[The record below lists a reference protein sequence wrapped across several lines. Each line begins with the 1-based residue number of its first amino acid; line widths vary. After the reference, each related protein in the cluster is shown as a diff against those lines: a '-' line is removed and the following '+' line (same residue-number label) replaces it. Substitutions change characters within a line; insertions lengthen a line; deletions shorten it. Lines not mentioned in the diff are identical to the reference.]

1 MPRTTK
7 TGFGKFF
14 DAQMAQ
20 PSFAKDCKQARAE
33 VDAIDQI
40 VRALDGAREQLGLT
54 KADLARA
61 ISAKPEIVRR
71 LFTAEDPTPTL
82 STVVKV
88 AIALGY
94 RLELVRGIHG
104 PCARHRGAV
113 HRRSR
118 PWTRWRPTC
127 RRR

>member
-7 TGFGKFF
+7 TGFDKFF
-14 DAQMAQ
+14 DEQMTQ
-20 PSFAKDCKQARAE
+20 PSFAKDYKQARAE
-33 VDAIDQI
+33 IDAIDQI
-40 VRALDGAREQLGLT
+40 VRALDNAREQLGLT

-71 LFTAEDPTPTL
+71 LFTAEAPNPTL

-94 RLELVRGIHG
+94 ELELVPAPKKPVATRQNG
-104 PCARHRGAV
+104 HRKAA
-113 HRRSR
+113 SA
-118 PWTRWRPTC
+118 
-127 RRR
+127 

>member
-7 TGFGKFF
+7 TGFDKFF
-14 DAQMAQ
+14 DEQTAQ
-20 PSFAKDCKQARAE
+20 PAFAKDYKQARTE

-40 VRALDGAREQLGLT
+40 VRALDSAREQLGLT

-71 LFTAEDPTPTL
+71 LFTAEAPNPTL

-94 RLELVRGIHG
+94 KLELV
-104 PCARHRGAV
+104 PAPKKPLAARQNGHRKAA
-113 HRRSR
+113 SA
-118 PWTRWRPTC
+118 
-127 RRR
+127 